1 MNENIYPMKFLK
13 IVFIFI
19 FTQSVVAQ
27 TQLSKTEVEALPNTI
42 ENQFLKTYRL
52 SNNWQEYKM
61 IKRTTFLSFQKNVL
75 DSVTVLKKDAQT
87 KQLKINEQQKSIDE
101 LQAKIDTLNTDLTT
115 SIGKEDAIS
124 FVGIP
129 LNKSTYNT
137 IVWGIIFALL
147 AGLAFFIYRFNNSNV
162 VTKETKSL
170 LTETEE
176 EFEQYKRNSIEKEQ
190 KLRRQLQDEINK
202 QRGVN

>member
-1 MNENIYPMKFLK
+1 MKFFK
-13 IVFIFI
+13 IAFIFI
-19 FTQSVVAQ
+19 FTQSIIAQ
-27 TQLSKTEVEALPNTI
+27 ENLPEQPNTV
-42 ENQFLKTYRL
+42 ENQFNELYKK
-52 SNNWQEYKM
+52 SNNYQIYKVIKKNEYL
-61 IKRTTFLSFQKNVL
+61 RLQKSIL
-75 DSVTVLKKDAQT
+75 DSIKVIKTDAAS
-87 KQLKINEQQKSIDE
+87 KQVKINEQQKSITE
-101 LQAKIDTLNTDLTT
+101 LQTKIDALNTDLAT

-124 FVGIP
+124 FIGIP
-129 LNKSTYNT
+129 LNKATYNT

-170 LTETEE
+170 LADTEE
-176 EFEQYKRNSIEKEQ
+176 EFEQYKRKSIEKEQ

>member
-1 MNENIYPMKFLK
+1 MKFLK

-19 FTQSVVAQ
+19 FTQNVVAQ

>member
-1 MNENIYPMKFLK
+1 MKFLK

-19 FTQSVVAQ
+19 LSQSIIAQ
-27 TQLSKTEVEALPNTI
+27 TSSPDQPNTV
-42 ENQFLKTYRL
+42 ENQFKELYKK
-52 SNNWQEYKM
+52 SNNYQIYKVVKKNEYLRLQNS
-61 IKRTTFLSFQKNVL
+61 IL
-75 DSVTVLKKDAQT
+75 DSIKVIKTDAAA
-87 KQLKINEQQKSIDE
+87 KQVKIDEQQKSIVE
-101 LQAKIDTLNTDLTT
+101 LQTKIDTLNKDLVT
-115 SIGKEDAIS
+115 SIDKEDAIS

-129 LNKSTYNT
+129 LNKSTYNS
-137 IVWGIIFALL
+137 IVWGIIFVLL
-147 AGLAFFIYRFNNSNV
+147 AALAFFIYRFNNSNV

-176 EFEQYKRNSIEKEQ
+176 EFEQYKKKTIEKEQ

>member
-1 MNENIYPMKFLK
+1 MKFLK

>member
-1 MNENIYPMKFLK
+1 MKFFK
-13 IVFIFI
+13 IAFIFI
-19 FTQSVVAQ
+19 FTQSIIAQ
-27 TQLSKTEVEALPNTI
+27 ENLPEQPNTV
-42 ENQFLKTYRL
+42 ENQFNELYKK
-52 SNNWQEYKM
+52 SNNYQIYKVIKKNEYL
-61 IKRTTFLSFQKNVL
+61 RLQKSIL
-75 DSVTVLKKDAQT
+75 DSIKVIKTDAAS
-87 KQLKINEQQKSIDE
+87 KQVKINEQQKSITE
-101 LQAKIDTLNTDLTT
+101 LQTKIDALNSDLTT

-124 FVGIP
+124 FIGIP
-129 LNKSTYNT
+129 LNKATYNT

-170 LTETEE
+170 LADTEE
-176 EFEQYKRNSIEKEQ
+176 EFEQYKRKSIEKEQ

>member
-1 MNENIYPMKFLK
+1 MKFFK
-13 IVFIFI
+13 IAFIFI
-19 FTQSVVAQ
+19 FTQSIIAQ
-27 TQLSKTEVEALPNTI
+27 ENLPEQPNTV
-42 ENQFLKTYRL
+42 ENQFNELYKK
-52 SNNWQEYKM
+52 SNNYQIYKVIKKNEYL
-61 IKRTTFLSFQKNVL
+61 RLQKSIL
-75 DSVTVLKKDAQT
+75 DSIKVIKTDAAS
-87 KQLKINEQQKSIDE
+87 KQVKINEQQKSITE
-101 LQAKIDTLNTDLTT
+101 LQTKIDTLNTDLAT

-124 FVGIP
+124 FIGIP
-129 LNKSTYNT
+129 LNKATYNT

-170 LTETEE
+170 LADTEE
-176 EFEQYKRNSIEKEQ
+176 EFEQYKRKSIEKEQ

>member
-1 MNENIYPMKFLK
+1 MKFFK
-13 IVFIFI
+13 IAFIFI
-19 FTQSVVAQ
+19 FTQSIIAQ
-27 TQLSKTEVEALPNTI
+27 ENLPEQPNTV
-42 ENQFLKTYRL
+42 ENQFNELYKK
-52 SNNWQEYKM
+52 SNNYQIYKVIKKNEYL
-61 IKRTTFLSFQKNVL
+61 RLQKSIL
-75 DSVTVLKKDAQT
+75 DSIKVIKTDAAS
-87 KQLKINEQQKSIDE
+87 KQVKINEQQKSITE
-101 LQAKIDTLNTDLTT
+101 LQTKIDTLNSDLAT

-124 FVGIP
+124 FIGIP
-129 LNKSTYNT
+129 LNKATYNT

-170 LTETEE
+170 LADTEE
-176 EFEQYKRNSIEKEQ
+176 EFEQYKRKSIEKEQ

>member
-1 MNENIYPMKFLK
+1 MKFFK
-13 IVFIFI
+13 IAFIFI
-19 FTQSVVAQ
+19 FTQSIIAQ
-27 TQLSKTEVEALPNTI
+27 ENLPEQPNTV
-42 ENQFLKTYRL
+42 ENQFNELYKK
-52 SNNWQEYKM
+52 SNNYQVYKVIKKNEYL
-61 IKRTTFLSFQKNVL
+61 RLQKSIL
-75 DSVTVLKKDAQT
+75 DSIKVIKTDAAS
-87 KQLKINEQQKSIDE
+87 KQVKINEQQKSITE
-101 LQAKIDTLNTDLTT
+101 LQTKIDALNSDLTT

-124 FVGIP
+124 FIGIP
-129 LNKSTYNT
+129 LNKATYNT

-170 LTETEE
+170 LADTEE
-176 EFEQYKRNSIEKEQ
+176 EFEQYKRKSIEKEQ

>member
-1 MNENIYPMKFLK
+1 MKFFK

-19 FTQSVVAQ
+19 FTQSIIAQ
-27 TQLSKTEVEALPNTI
+27 ENLPEQPNTV
-42 ENQFLKTYRL
+42 ENQFNELYKK
-52 SNNWQEYKM
+52 SNNYQIYKVIKKNEYL
-61 IKRTTFLSFQKNVL
+61 RLQKSIL
-75 DSVTVLKKDAQT
+75 DSIKVIKTDAAS
-87 KQLKINEQQKSIDE
+87 KQVKINEQQKSITE
-101 LQAKIDTLNTDLTT
+101 LQTKIDTLNSDLAT

-124 FVGIP
+124 FIGIP
-129 LNKSTYNT
+129 LDKATYNT

-170 LTETEE
+170 LADTEE
-176 EFEQYKRNSIEKEQ
+176 EFEQYKRKSIEKEQ

>member
-1 MNENIYPMKFLK
+1 MKFLK

-75 DSVTVLKKDAQT
+75 DSVAVLKKDAQT

>member
-1 MNENIYPMKFLK
+1 MKFFK
-13 IVFIFI
+13 IAFIFI
-19 FTQSVVAQ
+19 FTQSIIAQ
-27 TQLSKTEVEALPNTI
+27 ENLPEQPNTV
-42 ENQFLKTYRL
+42 ENQFNELYKK
-52 SNNWQEYKM
+52 SNNYQIYKVIKKNEYL
-61 IKRTTFLSFQKNVL
+61 RLQKSIL
-75 DSVTVLKKDAQT
+75 DSIKVIKTDAAS
-87 KQLKINEQQKSIDE
+87 KQVKINEQQKSITE
-101 LQAKIDTLNTDLTT
+101 LQTKIDTLNTDLAT

-124 FVGIP
+124 FIGIP
-129 LNKSTYNT
+129 LDKATYNT

-170 LTETEE
+170 LADTEE
-176 EFEQYKRNSIEKEQ
+176 EFEQYKRKSIEKEQ

>member
-1 MNENIYPMKFLK
+1 MKFFK
-13 IVFIFI
+13 IAFIFI
-19 FTQSVVAQ
+19 FTQSIIAQ
-27 TQLSKTEVEALPNTI
+27 ENLPEQPNTV
-42 ENQFLKTYRL
+42 ENQFNELYKK
-52 SNNWQEYKM
+52 SNNYQIYKVIKKNEYL
-61 IKRTTFLSFQKNVL
+61 RLQKSIL
-75 DSVTVLKKDAQT
+75 DSIKVIKTDAAS
-87 KQLKINEQQKSIDE
+87 KQVKINEQQKSITK
-101 LQAKIDTLNTDLTT
+101 LQTKIDTLNSDLAT

-124 FVGIP
+124 FIGIP
-129 LNKSTYNT
+129 LDKATYNT

-170 LTETEE
+170 LADTEE
-176 EFEQYKRNSIEKEQ
+176 EFEQYKRKSIEKEQ

>member
-1 MNENIYPMKFLK
+1 MKFFK
-13 IVFIFI
+13 IAFIFI
-19 FTQSVVAQ
+19 FTQSIIAQ
-27 TQLSKTEVEALPNTI
+27 ENLPEQPNTV
-42 ENQFLKTYRL
+42 ENQFNELYKK
-52 SNNWQEYKM
+52 SNNYQIYKVIKKNEYL
-61 IKRTTFLSFQKNVL
+61 RLQKSIL
-75 DSVTVLKKDAQT
+75 DSIKVIKTDAAS
-87 KQLKINEQQKSIDE
+87 KQVKINEQQKSITE
-101 LQAKIDTLNTDLTT
+101 LQTKIDTLNTDLAP

-124 FVGIP
+124 FIGIP
-129 LNKSTYNT
+129 LNKATYNT

-170 LTETEE
+170 LADTEE
-176 EFEQYKRNSIEKEQ
+176 EFEQYKRKSIEKEQ